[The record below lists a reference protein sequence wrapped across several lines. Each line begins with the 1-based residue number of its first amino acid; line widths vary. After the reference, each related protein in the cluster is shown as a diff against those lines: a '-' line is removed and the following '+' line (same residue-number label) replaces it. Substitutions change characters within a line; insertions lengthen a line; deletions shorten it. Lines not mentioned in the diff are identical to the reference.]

1 MISNYAERRK
11 VRFIRIII
19 IMKTILYYF
28 TGTGNSLYLTQQLS
42 VLIPNSEIRCV
53 TEYKGN
59 VHSKCMIGIIFPV
72 YMWTLP
78 NIITDFANKL
88 KYDDSCYVFSIA
100 NYGGLPG
107 KALQNLD
114 ELLKKNNSKSLSA
127 GFYIHMPGNYYPMYG
142 GLSEE
147 KQKKL
152 FAEAKKKLVSIAEK
166 LKDQPVLKPE
176 KSHAVIDSIM
186 YKALSKNIS
195 TVKESDSNYIVND
208 KCKGCGVCV
217 SKCPVNN
224 IKLENNKPVWMH
236 NCEACMACLQY
247 CPNGAIGYKGVKDT
261 RKRYTNPLVK

>member
-1 MISNYAERRK
+1 
-11 VRFIRIII
+11 
-19 IMKTILYYF
+19 MKTILYYF

-53 TEYKGN
+53 TDYNGK

-78 NIITDFANKL
+78 NIITEFANNL
-88 KYDDSCYVFSIA
+88 LYDESCYVFSIA
-100 NYGGLPG
+100 NYGGVPG

-142 GLSEE
+142 GLDED

-152 FAEAKKKLVSIAEK
+152 FSDAKKKLVAIAEK
-166 LKDQPVLKPE
+166 LKDQPTLKLE
-176 KSHAVIDSIM
+176 KSHAIIDTIM
-186 YKALSKNIS
+186 YKALSKNIN
-195 TVKESDSNYIVND
+195 TVKESDSNFTLNNE
-208 KCKGCGVCV
+208 KCKGCGTCV

-224 IKLENNKPVWMH
+224 IKLEDNKPVWMH

-247 CPNGAIGYKGVKDT
+247 CPNEAIGYKGVKEN